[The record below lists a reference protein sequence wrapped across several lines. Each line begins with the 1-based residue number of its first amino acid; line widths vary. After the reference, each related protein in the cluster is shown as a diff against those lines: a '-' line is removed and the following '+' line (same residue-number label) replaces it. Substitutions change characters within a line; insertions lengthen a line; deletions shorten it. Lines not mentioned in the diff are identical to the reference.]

1 MTLKQ
6 ISLIIAFGLLFFSVV
21 ADCYA
26 SDSASGGIVHLHK
39 ISKTHRPNAPS
50 NIDILCE
57 YNNGILFVFLP
68 QSIEYVYLSISSESG
83 VLWEGYL
90 SHNNETVDLSL
101 TEGFYSIECVSDG
114 NHSFVGELE
123 L

>member
-50 NIDILCE
+50 NIDIPH
-57 YNNGILFVFLP
+57 ILIMIFQQKILILRSRL
-68 QSIEYVYLSISSESG
+68 QQRWLIQKHLRGLSRR
-83 VLWEGYL
+83 
-90 SHNNETVDLSL
+90 
-101 TEGFYSIECVSDG
+101 
-114 NHSFVGELE
+114 
-123 L
+123 